1 LTHRFDEEAMRL
13 NLFAAVLAAASAV
26 ALLLP
31 ADPAAAAAKKK
42 YVVSHVAPR
51 SAKTTIVSRDENGRT
66 RTRVIIQQRSFLDGG
81 TEVLPGERK
90 FTDYAIPPNY
100 SVTGVI
106 DNTSR
111 GFPSRLPGTWDLP
124 GKNSPGPF
132 W

>member
-1 LTHRFDEEAMRL
+1 MRL
-13 NLFAAVLAAASAV
+13 KLFAAVIATASAV

-31 ADPAAAAAKKK
+31 VDPAAAAKKK
-42 YVVSHVAPR
+42 
-51 SAKTTIVSRDENGRT
+51 TIVHRSNGTVVVLPDANGRP

-90 FTDYAIPPNY
+90 FTDYAIPPHY

-111 GFPSRLPGTWDLP
+111 GFPTRLPGAWDQPSTFP
-124 GKNSPGPF
+124 GQF

>member
-1 LTHRFDEEAMRL
+1 MRL
-13 NLFAAVLAAASAV
+13 KMFAAVIAAASAV

-42 YVVSHVAPR
+42 HVVAR
-51 SAKTTIVSRDENGRT
+51 QATTRIVSRDENGRT

-100 SVTGVI
+100 SPTDVI

-111 GFPSRLPGTWDLP
+111 GHRSPLPGPWDLP
-124 GKNSPGPF
+124 GKNNPGQY
-132 W
+132 WGW